1 VSRAVLCSGLLLL
14 ALCIAACPGGS
25 DDTGPVLHLDGA
37 DITEQNFRTHVE
49 LYLAAESPEAR
60 EAICRF
66 ARGLLVDEAR
76 EWFEQTSG
84 PPDGHSDGFL
94 APWTPVPGQTPD
106 GESQTH
112 GYNLIR
118 QRCQELDLPSTSVEA
133 SSTPPTSPTTTGI
146 SALFR

>member
-1 VSRAVLCSGLLLL
+1 MLLSLF
-14 ALCIAACPGGS
+14 IAACPGGS
-25 DDTGPVLHLDGA
+25 DDPDPVLHLDGA
-37 DITEQNFRTHVE
+37 DITEENFRTHVE
-49 LYLAAESPEAR
+49 LYLAAESPEGR

-66 ARGLLVDEAR
+66 VRDLLVDEAR

-84 PPDGHSDGFL
+84 PPDGRSDGFL

-118 QRCQELDLPSTSVEA
+118 QRCQELELSSPSAGATSTA
-133 SSTPPTSPTTTGI
+133 GPTSPTTSGD
-146 SALFR
+146 